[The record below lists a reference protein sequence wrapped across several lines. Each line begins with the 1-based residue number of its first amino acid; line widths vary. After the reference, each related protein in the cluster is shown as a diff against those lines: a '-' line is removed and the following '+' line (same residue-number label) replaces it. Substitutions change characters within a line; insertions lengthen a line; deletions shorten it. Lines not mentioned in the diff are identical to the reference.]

1 MHRIIK
7 SHLDNFSKSFGL
19 DDLDESKQFEMFVN
33 YAVLTPKISTTF
45 ELGDVTTD
53 DICANLRPFGLL
65 N

>member
-45 ELGDVTTD
+45 ELGRVCTTP
-53 DICANLRPFGLL
+53 AAAGFKRQEFTR
-65 N
+65 